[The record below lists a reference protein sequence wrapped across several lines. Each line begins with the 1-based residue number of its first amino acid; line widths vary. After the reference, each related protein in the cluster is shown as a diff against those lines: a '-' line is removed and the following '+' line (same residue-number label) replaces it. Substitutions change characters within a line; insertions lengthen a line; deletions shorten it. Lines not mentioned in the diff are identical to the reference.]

1 MEGNGRDNYIIIV
14 TYVSRGR
21 ETMMTSQLDQATAR
35 ALAALV
41 TLIRPDWDATGIMA
55 ALGKVRDRGSAVDVA
70 IAALRVADD
79 PKNRTPAVIV
89 LTGDHWAAPTQMRA
103 ASTVPRAGATRCP
116 EPGHEHEIAAN
127 CRSCRAEQIA
137 ITDGTSTPTIRDPL
151 VSAERVRQILD
162 AAFDETRPVDH
173 QRLAAGDAQ

>member
-1 MEGNGRDNYIIIV
+1 MCIRD
-14 TYVSRGR
+14 RADA
-21 ETMMTSQLDQATAR
+21 LTALIH
-35 ALAALV
+35 AL
-41 TLIRPDWDATGIMA
+41 RPDWDATGIMA

-89 LTGDHWAAPTQMRA
+89 LAGDHWAAPAQTRA
-103 ASTVPRAGATRCP
+103 ASTVPRAGAARCTI
-116 EPGHEHEIAAN
+116 PGHEHEIAAN

-137 ITDGTSTPTIRDPL
+137 IADGTEAPTERVPV

-162 AAFDETRPVDH
+162 AVFNDPPPVDH
-173 QRLAAGDAQ
+173 KKLAAGDAE

>member
-1 MEGNGRDNYIIIV
+1 
-14 TYVSRGR
+14 
-21 ETMMTSQLDQATAR
+21 MTSQLDQATAR

-89 LTGDHWAAPTQMRA
+89 LAGDHWAAPTQMRA
-103 ASTVPRAGATRCP
+103 ASTVPRAGAVRCP

-127 CRSCRAEQIA
+127 CRSCRAEQIGVA
-137 ITDGTSTPTIRDPL
+137 DGISMPTTREPV
-151 VSAERVRQILD
+151 VSAERVREILE
-162 AAFDETRPVDH
+162 AAPAYSSPVDH
-173 QRLAAGDAQ
+173 KRLAGGDAE